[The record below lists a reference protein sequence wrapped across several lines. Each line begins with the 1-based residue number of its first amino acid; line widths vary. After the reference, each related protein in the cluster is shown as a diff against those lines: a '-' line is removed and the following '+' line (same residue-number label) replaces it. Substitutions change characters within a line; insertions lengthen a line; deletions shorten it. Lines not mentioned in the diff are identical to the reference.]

1 MGPMQMSI
9 DTAIDNL
16 RVYGVSDEN
25 RASLRTLA
33 WGTKSAE
40 ETLARVGRTMS
51 IVIDNDHDRVEI
63 GTAILTEMTHLPLD
77 ARMRA
82 QVEAGQRLLGRG
94 TDRDL
99 FTQRTVFAGLLE
111 ETAAVRV
118 PLPATRGYLQMS
130 LTGHDTEMATANRR
144 IVDDLTRTADEQQ
157 AKFAELR
164 ETHETQKADIA
175 QHEAA
180 EKRYGRLA
188 AVAKGVC
195 ALGGVGTVAAVGMV
209 ACGVAGAAGGISL
222 GLSVASAAYLLMY
235 EMRIMETLKSMRVS
249 TTQML
254 EGFTRRSLEDAQRK
268 RDDAVHDLAIAAPHV
283 EAAEAAHRAVEL
295 ERLAR
300 IAAAPAA
307 EGHIESAGQWVTIN
321 GMRVPRRTEQPPSAA
336 ASREII
342 A

>member
-25 RASLRTLA
+25 RAGLRTLA
-33 WGTKSAE
+33 WGTKSTE
-40 ETLARVGRTMS
+40 ETLARVGRTMF

-63 GTAILTEMTHLPLD
+63 GNAILTEMTHLPLD

-82 QVEAGQRLLGRG
+82 QVEAGQGLLGRG

-118 PLPATRGYLQMS
+118 PLPATRGYLQMP

-144 IVDDLTRTADEQQ
+144 IVDDLTHTADEQQ
-157 AKFAELR
+157 AKVAELR

-188 AVAKGVC
+188 AVAKGACV
-195 ALGGVGTVAAVGMV
+195 LGWGGMVAAAALT
-209 ACGVAGAAGGISL
+209 ACGVAGAASFVAL
-222 GLSVASAAYLLMY
+222 GLSWGGAAYALMC
-235 EMRIMETLKSMRVS
+235 EMRVMASLKSMRVT

-268 RDDAVHDLAIAAPHV
+268 RDDAMHDLAIAAPHV

-300 IAAAPAA
+300 IAAAPATEERIKSA
-307 EGHIESAGQWVTIN
+307 EQWVTIN